1 MVKHNKGG
9 GKEKSPATIR
19 DVALEAGVSIMTV
32 SRVLNHNSSVRPAT
46 REKVEKAIAEKYGQ
60 EAIVNP
66 KSQWDDD
73 KEKEYLDELKSNYR
87 HDKAESQ
94 KVDLDGVLISK
105 ELLNRE
111 SKRSCPTCNTYSFKS
126 VDDLYMTKFD
136 CCLKCYIQW
145 VEGRE
150 ERWKKGWRPNK

>member
-1 MVKHNKGG
+1 VKNKD
-9 GKEKSPATIR
+9 PNYA
-19 DVALEAGVSIMTV
+19 V
-32 SRVLNHNSSVRPAT
+32 
-46 REKVEKAIAEKYGQ
+46 KVEKAIAEKYGHD
-60 EAIVNP
+60 AIVNP
-66 KSQWDDD
+66 KSKWDDD

-87 HDKAESQ
+87 HDKTESE

-111 SKRSCPTCNTYSFKS
+111 SERSCPTCNTYSFKS

-136 CCLKCYIQW
+136 CCYKCYIQW